1 MADYDLK
8 RTPEMRPWAY
18 DTILAIFD
26 FCLSV
31 FFREIY
37 APGAWRIPH
46 EGPIILAGGP
56 HSNQFVDSAM
66 LMRLAKRY
74 AKRRVSFLIAE
85 KSMREP
91 YVGTLAANCGAL
103 PVVRAQDNVKPAAG
117 EIYLPNPESDPTLVR
132 GRGTDFSNTKL
143 FMKGG
148 EIYLPRLGK
157 ESPEQQTIAEIIGPE
172 ELRIKSP
179 FKTFEHD
186 HPHFE
191 GLRTGIKFKVAPHV
205 DQSQM
210 FNAVYERL
218 DAGGCVGIFPEGGS
232 HDRPSFLPLKAGVAI
247 MALGALAR
255 SPDSG
260 LKIIPCGMNYFTP
273 NKFRSRAVMEV
284 GPPVEVSR
292 DQVEAFKAGGNAKR
306 NAINSLLETIQESL
320 DSVTQ
325 QAPDRETLMLSQATR
340 RLYKPMRMK
349 LPLPDVIELNR
360 RLLKG
365 FTKFKDRP
373 AVVQLKQAVQK
384 YDRQLKALG
393 VKDHQV
399 EWGNV
404 HRRPWWLVLA
414 TLLYRIGEMIVLS
427 VGTLPSVALFWPV
440 FVTARIISR
449 SKQRKALAGST
460 VKLDGRDVV
469 GSWKILVAMGFAP
482 ALYTWYTFVVTT
494 WLYYNRHNGYYSNV
508 VPWWMN
514 ATTYIPSFVPLSLFS
529 VFFFFLMIGVS
540 FAGLRIGEIGVDI
553 LKSLPPLFAALNP
566 SSASAFAKLRAQRR
580 EVVAQVKETIDAFGP
595 ELFEAFDHERLIDD
609 DEQSEEDTSTN
620 TASYKS
626 RLKSM
631 PPSEPDS
638 PTRSRSSSRHELNGG
653 MGFGGS
659 GLKPLTAGFSTAE
672 LGEVDR
678 RIGEHNLRE
687 RRRKEAK
694 AQEG

>member
-1 MADYDLK
+1 MDYELM

-18 DTILAIFD
+18 DSILAVFD

-85 KSMREP
+85 KSMRDP

-103 PVVRAQDNVKPAAG
+103 PVVRAQDTVKPAPG
-117 EIYLPNPESDPTLVR
+117 EIFLPHPESDPTLVH
-132 GRGTDFSNTKL
+132 GRGTDFTDTKL

-148 EIYLPRLGK
+148 ELYLPRVGK
-157 ESPEQQTIAEIIGPE
+157 ETPEQQTIAEIIGPTE
-172 ELRIKSP
+172 IRLRAP
-179 FKTFEHD
+179 FKKFERD

-191 GLRTGIKFKVAPHV
+191 GLRTGVKFKIAPYV
-205 DQSQM
+205 DQKQM

-218 DAGGCVGIFPEGGS
+218 DVGGCVGIFPEGGS

-255 SPDSG
+255 SPDCG

-292 DQVEAFKAGGNAKR
+292 DQVEAFKAGGKPKR
-306 NAINSLLETIQESL
+306 DAINSLLETIQESL

-365 FTKFKDRP
+365 FEKYKDRP
-373 AVVQLKQAVQK
+373 AVKELKQAVQK

-393 VKDHQV
+393 VKDYQV

-404 HRRPWWLVLA
+404 HRRSWWLVLF
-414 TLLYRIGEMIVLS
+414 TLLYRVGELIVLS
-427 VGTLPSVALFWPV
+427 LGTLPSVALFWPV
-440 FVTARIISR
+440 FVTARVISR
-449 SKQRKALAGST
+449 DKQRKALAGST

-482 ALYTWYTFVVTT
+482 ALYSWYTFVVTT
-494 WLYYNRHNGYYSNV
+494 WLYYNRHDGYYSNV
-508 VPWWMN
+508 LPWWLN
-514 ATTYIPSFVPLSLFS
+514 ATTYVPPYVPLTIFG
-529 VFFFFLMIGVS
+529 VFFFFLMVGVS
-540 FAGLRIGEIGVDI
+540 FAGLRIGEIGADI
-553 LKSLPPLFAALNP
+553 LKSLPPLVAALNP
-566 SSASAFAKLRAQRR
+566 SSASAFAKLRTQRS
-580 EVVAQVKETIDAFGP
+580 ELVAQVKETIDAFGP
-595 ELFEAFDHERLIDD
+595 ELFEAFEYQRSMD
-609 DEQSEEDTSTN
+609 DEEQSDEDTSTN
-620 TASYKS
+620 KASYKS
-626 RLKSM
+626 KLKSM
-631 PPSEPDS
+631 PSSEPES
-638 PTRSRSSSRHELNGG
+638 PVRSRSQSRNGAG
-653 MGFGGS
+653 MGLGGG
-659 GLKPLTAGFSTAE
+659 GLKPLTAGFSNAE

-687 RRRKEAK
+687 RRKK
-694 AQEG
+694 VSSD